1 MDSTRLIG
9 KKIREI
15 SNIDINPLLS
25 AGEARKVQLTNQIVI
40 VLALATIPYILIF
53 NILGAP
59 LLGWLIIPVFTA
71 FVFCI
76 VLNHFQHYWASRMLF
91 VLLANAAA
99 FYYSAKLG
107 ATANVHHLYFAF
119 VGFPLLL
126 FEFHRTVSIF
136 VSIIIPFGC
145 YFLLLANFNQK
156 WIPLTPL
163 YEWSLLWISVSAGI
177 TVFWVIILYLISI
190 YKSHQRYE
198 DSLLESNTTLQTAYA
213 DLQLQQNLLE
223 KTWQEYG
230 FTSKLSGTL
239 RLSEIV
245 DLTAKTILLHFGLTY
260 AAPITSNNTSTL
272 HTWTLENQI
281 PVCTREDSFE
291 SQICYTYEKGPILPL
306 SVAHLSTSVLDI
318 MNPTPSLV
326 LHLAITENES
336 RYILIGP
343 KNSGVAFSE
352 SDMKLLNALST
363 QAIIALQRALPY
375 EDAVH
380 RYGMAIKQ
388 ESAYQM
394 LVSLQHQINSPLS
407 AAKMAMDTLSKTP
420 METNMSIIAKMGKEA
435 LDSVAAVMR
444 RMRHVSQ
451 LKETNYLGDIK
462 MWDIGEPDD
471 T

>member
-1 MDSTRLIG
+1 MQPELTSIRVMRWVSYVFMGVAVFYATLFWSLGHLQLAITGYFITGILILAAFLLRHEQIQFGKWLLVICTNSAVFYYANSLGQKAGIQLVFFSLIG
-9 KKIREI
+9 ASLVIFEWEKEKKKAI
-15 SNIDINPLLS
+15 SVAILALLS
-25 AGEARKVQLTNQIVI
+25 YLACEWHCYAFFPRIVFSNAILMFIHTTI
-40 VLALATIPYILIF
+40 VCAAVCMLMMPAL
-53 NILGAP
+53 
-59 LLGWLIIPVFTA
+59 
-71 FVFCI
+71 
-76 VLNHFQHYWASRMLF
+76 
-91 VLLANAAA
+91 
-99 FYYSAKLG
+99 FYYKL
-107 ATANVHHLYFAF
+107 F
-119 VGFPLLL
+119 
-126 FEFHRTVSIF
+126 
-136 VSIIIPFGC
+136 
-145 YFLLLANFNQK
+145 FNRQAQ
-156 WIPLTPL
+156 LQ
-163 YEWSLLWISVSAGI
+163 A
-177 TVFWVIILYLISI
+177 
-190 YKSHQRYE
+190 
-198 DSLLESNTTLQTAYA
+198 SNTALQTAYA
-213 DLQLQQNLLE
+213 ELQCQQNLLE

-306 SVAHLSTSVLDI
+306 SVAHLSTSVLGI

-363 QAIIALQRALPY
+363 QAIIALQRAIPY

-420 METNMSIIAKMGKEA
+420 MENNVSIIAKMGKEA